1 MEGFLLHA
9 SNRLENLAELLAE
22 VLKTPLDPMKPETI
36 LVQSGGMQ
44 ALYYLTIVVHAG
56 LQVDTLVHLH
66 KGTLLGSLEA
76 YEDMRTT

>member
-22 VLKTPLDPMKPETI
+22 VVKTPLDPMKQETI

-44 ALYYLTIVVHAG
+44 RWWMPHLESVGIG
-56 LQVDTLVHLH
+56 LP
-66 KGTLLGSLEA
+66 
-76 YEDMRTT
+76 